1 MSVFKR
7 GGAGSY
13 YIQFNYRG
21 KTYVKSSRTTNK
33 RTAERMEREWR
44 DQIHA
49 MLEMGER
56 QRITLKDA
64 LEGFKESK
72 NNTPSGRYTHHAAN
86 VLNDKFPTHL
96 YLDEIQAWHLTKFK
110 SLREKEGIA
119 AQTIKHNF
127 QTIRSTCQW
136 AKDNGYMVKELEF
149 PKVKIDNKRMRF
161 LSIDEEKRLLTEL
174 DPRVELPYRPKYE
187 DRPIKENRMRQD
199 NYDLVIMLLDT
210 GARYGEIAGLTWDRI
225 DLEESTISLWRP
237 KVKNESIIY
246 MTSRV
251 KEVLQR
257 RSEEKQ
263 CNYVFTNEKGDGPRN
278 YATNGIKK
286 AMKRAGIEGVTIHDF
301 RHTCASR
308 LIQNGLSLYEVASI
322 LGHTDVQ
329 TTQRY
334 AHLERRDVSQRAR
347 DIMESL
353 NSVSDRAA
361 VNSSLQFEEK
371 FRQCS

>member
-7 GGAGSY
+7 GGAGNY

-56 QRITLKDA
+56 QRITLKEA
-64 LEGFKESK
+64 LEGYATARAD
-72 NNTPSGRYTHHAAN
+72 TPSARYSASN
-86 VLNDKFPTHL
+86 VVLLNEKFPTHL
-96 YLDEIQAWHLTKFK
+96 YIDEIQPWLLSQFK
-110 SLREKEGIA
+110 SLREQEGCA

-127 QTIRSTCQW
+127 QAIRSTVQW
-136 AKDNGYMVKELEF
+136 AKENGYLVKELEY
-149 PKVKIDNKRMRF
+149 PKLKIDNKRLRF
-161 LSIDEEKRLLTEL
+161 LSLEEEKRLLKQL
-174 DPRVELPYRPKYE
+174 DPKLEMKYRPAYE
-187 DRPIKENRMRQD
+187 FRSEKENRMRQD
-199 NYDLVIMLLDT
+199 NYDLTILLLDT
-210 GARYGEIAGLTWDRI
+210 GGRYGEIAGLTWDRVNL
-225 DLEESTISLWRP
+225 DERTINLWRP

-251 KEVLQR
+251 YSVMKSRFEG
-257 RSEEKQ
+257 SSTE
-263 CNYVFTNEKGDGPRN
+263 YVFTNDKGDGPRN
-278 YATNGIKK
+278 HATDGIKK
-286 AMKRAGIEGVTIHDF
+286 AMKRAGIEGVKIHDF

-308 LIQNGLSLYEVASI
+308 LIQNGMSLYEVANI

-334 AHLERRDVSQRAR
+334 AHLESKDVSQRAR
-347 DIMESL
+347 DIMEGLSA
-353 NSVSDRAA
+353 S
-361 VNSSLQFEEK
+361 
-371 FRQCS
+371 

>member
-7 GGAGSY
+7 NGIGNY

-21 KTYVKSSRTTNK
+21 KTYVKSSRSTNK

-49 MLEMGER
+49 RMEMGER
-56 QRITLKDA
+56 QRITLKGA
-64 LEGFKESK
+64 LEGFKASK
-72 NNTPSGRYTHHAAN
+72 KNTASERYALHAAN
-86 VLNDKFPTHL
+86 VLNEHFPTHL
-96 YLDEIQAWHLTKFK
+96 NLDEIQSWHLTKFK
-110 SLREKEGIA
+110 SKREQGGSA

-127 QTIRSTCQW
+127 QALRGACQW

-149 PKVKIDNKRMRF
+149 PKLKIDNKRLRF
-161 LSIDEEKRLLTEL
+161 LSIEEEKRLLVEL
-174 DPRVELPYRPKYE
+174 DPKIDLPYRPSYE
-187 DRPIKENRMRQD
+187 DRPAKENCMRQD
-199 NYDLVIMLLDT
+199 NYDLVILLLDT
-210 GARYGEIAGLTWDRI
+210 GARYGEIAGITWDRI
-225 DLEESTISLWRP
+225 NMEENTINLWRP
-237 KVKNESIIY
+237 KVKNESIIC

-251 KEVLQR
+251 HEVLQR

-263 CNYVFTNEKGDGPRN
+263 TEYVFTNEKGDGPRN
-278 YATNGIKK
+278 HATSGIKK
-286 AMKRAGIEGVTIHDF
+286 AMKRAGIKGFTIHDF

-334 AHLERRDVSQRAR
+334 AHLECRDVSQRAR
-347 DIMESL
+347 DIMEAL
-353 NSVSDRAA
+353 NSVLDGAA
-361 VNSSLQFEEK
+361 VDSDAGVAGLGS
-371 FRQCS
+371 